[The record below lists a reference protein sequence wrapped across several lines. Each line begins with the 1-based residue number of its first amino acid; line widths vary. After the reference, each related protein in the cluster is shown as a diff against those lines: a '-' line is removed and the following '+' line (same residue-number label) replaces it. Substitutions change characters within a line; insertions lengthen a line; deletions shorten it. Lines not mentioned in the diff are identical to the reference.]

1 MQTLR
6 NQLEDSSRWNAS
18 LQSRLDEMRQRVGGV
33 GRDVDPEQ
41 TTGNDQHIPFSTEIS
56 DSRQQPLQTIPEL
69 QQEVASLKT
78 QLQDAEHRRRSLED
92 ALDLG
97 GLRRVVAERVVGDL
111 HGRDLVG
118 LAAADEVLGL
128 VHEAAHHLEV
138 L

>member
-1 MQTLR
+1 MYNRANINHQHIYIYIYILGLVRLGGGVRLEGALERLLLR
-6 NQLEDSSRWNAS
+6 GLGLHQLLEALLLLGLVDVG
-18 LQSRLDEMRQRVGGV
+18 LLEVGGEAV
-33 GRDVDPEQ
+33 V
-41 TTGNDQHIPFSTEIS
+41 H
-56 DSRQQPLQTIPEL
+56 
-69 QQEVASLKT
+69 A
-78 QLQDAEHRRRSLED
+78 LED